1 MSIAPFSTRPAAP
14 AGEAPPRTWLV
25 LAIATVGIAATLLAY
40 AASPGV
46 RHAVGHAEHSVKHAV
61 SNVFDHDHAAGAP
74 AKPRSRPASAG
85 RAQKRPHAQ
94 GAAPQAR
101 AKAGGG

>member
-1 MSIAPFSTRPAAP
+1 MSA
-14 AGEAPPRTWLV
+14 PRTRLA

-61 SNVFDHDHAAGAP
+61 SNVFDHDHAADD
-74 AKPRSRPASAG
+74 
-85 RAQKRPHAQ
+85 
-94 GAAPQAR
+94 AARAR
-101 AKAGGG
+101 AKPAPRPARAGQAQERPHRQGATPPQGQTKSGGG